1 MTKRTA
7 KELWD
12 ALDEATL
19 AAELESELALTPEE
33 RRQELIKEGYDIDK
47 VHAQAD
53 AFFASLPAKAAAGP
67 QAEAVPAPR
76 PKRMRAAVI
85 VSASLALA
93 AGAALVIKAAQPPPP
108 VGARPPL
115 DPQVVRA
122 EALRREARDACD
134 AHVWKTCVDKLDEAR
149 ALDPEGDGDPEVQ
162 ALRRGAA
169 GGRATP

>member
-19 AAELESELALTPEE
+19 AAALESELALTPEE

-76 PKRMRAAVI
+76 PKRIALRAA
-85 VSASLALA
+85 AYELAPEDTRCLH
-93 AGAALVIKAAQPPPP
+93 
-108 VGARPPL
+108 RPTGPYN
-115 DPQVVRA
+115 
-122 EALRREARDACD
+122 
-134 AHVWKTCVDKLDEAR
+134 
-149 ALDPEGDGDPEVQ
+149 
-162 ALRRGAA
+162 
-169 GGRATP
+169 